1 MWATIGMQIL
11 YIIITIILSFWFKAQ
26 NRKADRSNGSLI
38 LEGVKN
44 FRYAP

>member
-11 YIIITIILSFWFKAQ
+11 YIATVTLMSFYYKRQ
-26 NRKADRSNGSLI
+26 NKKADEDETLV
-38 LEGVKN
+38 LEGTKN

>member
-11 YIIITIILSFWFKAQ
+11 YIAITIIMSFWFKAQ
-26 NRKADRSNGSLI
+26 NRKADRNGALI
-38 LEGVKN
+38 LEGVQN